1 MKRQKKAIIRQTS
14 DYAMYNKLSIE
25 TDAVTPMS
33 TSTSLPTL
41 TAPHMDTGSLSLVD
55 SVFDLFLFR
64 F

>member
-1 MKRQKKAIIRQTS
+1 
-14 DYAMYNKLSIE
+14 MYNKLSIE

-55 SVFDLFLFR
+55 LCQFSIYFFFA
-64 F
+64 FK